1 MAQITLH
8 GDATNT
14 NGDLPQVGSQAP
26 DFVLTT
32 GDLADVTLADYAGKK
47 KLLNIVPSL
56 DTPTCQLSTKKFNDA
71 AKQHDD
77 TVFLTVSADLPFAQ
91 GRFCKAENLE
101 VIQSLST
108 MRSQFAEDY
117 GMQIVDGPLAGITG
131 RAVVVLD
138 QDNKVIHSELVTEIG
153 DEPNYDTAL
162 ATL

>member
-8 GDATNT
+8 GNQTNT
-14 NGDLPQVGSQAP
+14 NAELPSVGSQAP

-32 GDLADVTLADYAGKK
+32 GDLADVTLADFAGKK

-56 DTPTCQLSTKKFNDA
+56 DTPTCQLSAKKFNDA
-71 AKQHDD
+71 AKQHED

-91 GRFCKAENLE
+91 GRFCQAENLE

-108 MRSQFAEDY
+108 MRSQFSEDY
-117 GMQIVDGPLAGITG
+117 GIKIVDGPLAGVTG

-138 QDNKVIHSELVTEIG
+138 ESNKVIHSELVAEIG
-153 DEPNYDTAL
+153 DEPNYDAAI

>member
-8 GDATNT
+8 GNATQT
-14 NGDLPQVGSQAP
+14 SGELPTVGSQAP
-26 DFVLTT
+26 DFVLTQ
-32 GDLADVTLADYAGKK
+32 GDLADVSLESYAGKK

-117 GMQIVDGPLAGITG
+117 GIKIVDGPLAGVTG
-131 RAVVVLD
+131 RAVVVL
-138 QDNKVIHSELVTEIG
+138 NETNEVIHSELVGEIG
-153 DEPNYDTAL
+153 DEPNYDAAI

>member
-1 MAQITLH
+1 MSQITLH
-8 GDATNT
+8 GNPINT
-14 NGDLPQVGSQAP
+14 NGELPQVGSQAP

-32 GDLADVTLADYAGKK
+32 GELADVTLASFEGKK

-71 AKQHDD
+71 AKQHENA
-77 TVFLTVSADLPFAQ
+77 VFLTVSADLPFAQ

-108 MRSQFAEDY
+108 MRSNFSEDY
-117 GMQIVDGPLAGITG
+117 GIKIVDGPLAGVTG

-138 QDNKVIHSELVTEIG
+138 ENNKVIHSELVGEIG
-153 DEPNYDTAL
+153 DEPNYDSAL